1 MKPTLRGSL
10 IFVLILAALI
20 LMPAESTWAN
30 QKSQTLPTAPPPRLA
45 TPTAIIEPA
54 FNIDPEKL
62 ARWCKYLQEN
72 PYRGLRMMGYPH
84 PYSWWRLSKLKV
96 ACHELYPDIDFDY

>member
-1 MKPTLRGSL
+1 MKPVIRSSL
-10 IFVLILAALI
+10 IFVLMLAALI
-20 LMPAESTWAN
+20 LMPTESTWAS

-45 TPTAIIEPA
+45 TPTAIIEPTLS
-54 FNIDPEKL
+54 ISPEKL

-72 PYRGLRMMGYPH
+72 PYWGMTGYTH